1 MTTWLRLIT
10 ASLFA
15 TLAFSDAQS
24 QTLKLTGRIIN
35 EKNEPIV
42 GASVKIVGAPGGTST
57 DIEGRFTLS
66 LQSGQKHELEISAVG
81 YETKTITDVDVSS
94 GQSNELNITLA
105 VKARA
110 GENVTVTSTRATAR
124 RETVSA
130 AIAFQK
136 NSGAVAQIVSAET
149 IRRSPDK
156 NTGEVLKR
164 ITGLSVQE
172 GRYLIVRGLADR
184 YNQAMLNGMLLSSTE
199 PDRKTFSF
207 DIFPAAVIDNIVVN
221 KAFVPEYPGEWAGGL
236 IQVNTRDIPAAN
248 YFNVEVGTGF
258 NTNVLGHSFYRPT
271 NRSNLDFL
279 GIDNGV
285 RSLPDNFPTKS
296 EFNELSQD
304 DKNMWGSKMPNN
316 WAYEKSSVTPNF
328 SLQTTGGFTGELFHK
343 KVGGAVAVIYNRNIR
358 HYEFQNAFYQGNFEG
373 GPVSSDFNYNT
384 DKYATEILWGGI
396 ANFSMQLN
404 ADNKISVK
412 NLFNINSSQ
421 YVSLRNGYEAL
432 SVQSPVEARELAMKS
447 NTFYNTQLTGEHNI
461 KSWKT
466 KFDWFG
472 SFNILDQYIPDQLR
486 SEYLYNQSINDF
498 EIRLSSGGNSQK
510 SGSVFYGTLSD
521 YIYTAGGNLNKNFS
535 WNGRNQS
542 VKGGY
547 FFQVKDRLYDAKPF
561 YTNLLDYNFDKT
573 LAEYK
578 VFASENYTN
587 GTLNFN
593 QFTDDNYRYM
603 ANSILNAG
611 YVQFDN
617 MFTSKLRAVWGVRV
631 EDFDQLVGST
641 KTSDPRHNHTEVR
654 DYLPA
659 VNLTYKLDTKTNL
672 RLSGSQTVVRPE
684 FRELTS
690 LAWYDFELGATV
702 IGNKDLE
709 RTKITNADL
718 RYEIYPRPGELIT
731 FGVFY
736 KYFDKPIEQYFNQTG
751 AGSSNTFNYQ
761 NADNASAYGAEFEI
775 RKKLDFSETLKNFTV
790 TSNLS
795 YIYNRVHFGNKD
807 LNRPMQGQSP
817 YVINAGLYYDLEKP
831 GLTASLLFNEIGR
844 RILFVNNE
852 QVSAIWEAPRPLLD
866 LQIAKKII
874 KNKGEIK
881 LNASDLINQKALFY
895 HDIDANKKYGTGKDA
910 LAISRRYGTSF
921 SLAFRYNFK

>member
-1 MTTWLRLIT
+1 MTTCLRLLT
-10 ASLFA
+10 ASLF
-15 TLAFSDAQS
+15 TCLAFSVARS
-24 QTLKLTGRIIN
+24 QTLKLSGKIIS
-35 EKNEPIV
+35 EKNESV
-42 GASVKIVGAPGGTST
+42 AGASVKIVGAAGGTSS
-57 DIEGRFTLS
+57 DIEGRFSLS
-66 LQSGQKHELEISAVG
+66 LQAGQKYELEISAIG
-81 YETKTITDVDVSS
+81 YETKTITDVEVTS
-94 GQSNELNITLA
+94 GQVNELNITLA
-105 VKARA
+105 VKAKA
-110 GENVTVTSTRATAR
+110 GENVTVTSSRATAR

-136 NSGAVAQIVSAET
+136 NTGAVAQIVSAET

-184 YNQAMLNGMLLSSTE
+184 YNQAMLNGILLSSTE

-258 NTNVLGHSFYRPT
+258 NTNVLGHAFYRSK
-271 NRSNLDFL
+271 NRSGTDFL

-285 RSLPDNFPTKS
+285 RSLPDGFPTKS
-296 EFNELSQD
+296 EFNELSQN
-304 DKNMWGSKMPNN
+304 DKNVWGSKMPNN
-316 WAYEKSSVTPNF
+316 WEYEKSSVTPNL
-328 SLQTTGGFTGELFHK
+328 SLQGTGGFTGELFHK
-343 KVGGAVAVIYNRNIR
+343 KVGGAVALIYNRNIR
-358 HYEFQNAFYQGNFEG
+358 RYEFQNAFYQGNFEG

-384 DKYATEILWGGI
+384 DKYATEVLWGGI

-404 ADNKISVK
+404 SNNKISIK

-421 YVSLRNGYEAL
+421 YVSLRDGYEAL
-432 SVQSPVEARELAMKS
+432 SVQSPIEARELAMKS

-472 SFNILDQYIPDQLR
+472 SFNILDQYIPGQLR
-486 SEYLYNQSINDF
+486 SEYLFNQSLNDF
-498 EIRLSSGGNSQK
+498 EVRLSSGGNSQK

-521 YIYTAGGNLNKNFS
+521 YIYTAGGNLNKTFT

-542 VKGGY
+542 IKGGY

-561 YTNLLDYNFDKT
+561 YTNLLDYNFNKT
-573 LAEYK
+573 LPEYQI
-578 VFASENYTN
+578 FASENYTN

-611 YVQFDN
+611 YVQLDN
-617 MFTSKLRAVWGVRV
+617 MFTPKLRAVWGVRV
-631 EDFDQLVGST
+631 EDFDQLVGSA

-659 VNLTYKLDTKTNL
+659 VNLTYKLDNKTNL

-702 IGNKDLE
+702 IGNKDLQ

-731 FGVFY
+731 LGVFY

-775 RKKLDFSETLKNFTV
+775 RKRLDFADALKNFTV

-795 YIYNRVHFGNKD
+795 YIYNRVHFGNKSLD
-807 LNRPMQGQSP
+807 RPMQGQSP
-817 YVINAGLYYDLEKP
+817 YVVNLGLYYDHEKS
-831 GLTASLLFNEIGR
+831 GITASVLFNEIGR

-866 LQIAKKII
+866 LQLAKKIM
-874 KNKGEIK
+874 KNKAEIK

-895 HDIDANKKYGTGKDA
+895 HDIDANKKYGTDKDA
-910 LAISRRYGTSF
+910 LAISRRYGTNF
-921 SLAFRYNFK
+921 SIAFRYNIK